1 MKGMLMDAV
10 TGDLVVEHGCIAVG
24 DTEGQ
29 TAEAVLT
36 TMRGELKEHPLLGGE
51 AGRMRGGQPD
61 VTWPG
66 EGRQMLRGCGVEC
79 ERVTMA
85 ADGTISIER

>member
-36 TMRGELKEHPLLGGE
+36 TMRG
-51 AGRMRGGQPD
+51 
-61 VTWPG
+61 
-66 EGRQMLRGCGVEC
+66 
-79 ERVTMA
+79 
-85 ADGTISIER
+85 S